1 MTAIFASVG
10 INLQTFLIAAF
21 LALPKQFAS
30 VYFGVAE
37 NSGAP
42 TDQNGSTYHHI
53 TLLYRC
59 SPVVTSSLTPP
70 LCDSADKSPSKTTKI
85 IKILVLTATVVV
97 TFVAMRYVNSRID
110 AIKNRVIYARR
121 KARQTTVSGAGVA
134 SSSWVAFPQ
143 DEAEAQVRTPFMPL
157 AQHESAQVAYYTKRT
172 PQAHSSRV

>member
-1 MTAIFASVG
+1 MG

-42 TDQNGSTYHHI
+42 TDQNGSTYRHI

-59 SPVVTSSLTPP
+59 SPIVTSLLTPSRAV
-70 LCDSADKSPSKTTKI
+70 CNSADKSPSKTTKI
-85 IKILVLTATVVV
+85 IRILVLTATVVV

-121 KARQTTVSGAGVA
+121 KARQTTVSGAGDA
-134 SSSWVAFPQ
+134 SSNWVAFPQ

-157 AQHESAQVAYYTKRT
+157 AQHESAEVAYYTKRT
-172 PQAHSSRV
+172 PQAHPSRV